1 MNKLAHHPTLAAE
14 LVDAAACHPLIRKL
28 SIFTNLSA
36 DERAAIAEVSARP
49 IDVAAGE
56 DIVRRGD
63 PQGGVR
69 LLLSGFAARYKILED
84 GRRQIVGFLLPG
96 DLCDFQVLL
105 LKRMDHSIFA
115 ICGSQIVV
123 LPYAQMHGLMERWP
137 NVARALWW
145 TVLRD
150 EAITREW
157 VVNIGQRTANE
168 RMAHLFCELF
178 HRMRLVGRVKGGSF
192 QLPLT
197 QSVLADT
204 LGLSSVHTNRTLQ
217 DLRRG
222 GLVTFRSGVLT
233 VHDLPGLE
241 KVAFF
246 NSDYLHMDGA
256 AAA

>member
-1 MNKLAHHPTLAAE
+1 MNRLDHHLSLAAE
-14 LVDAAACHPLIRKL
+14 LVDAAVYHPMIRKL
-28 SIFTNLSA
+28 STFADLSA
-36 DERAAIAEVSARP
+36 DERNAIMEATARP
-49 IDVAAGE
+49 VDVAAGE
-56 DIVRRGD
+56 DIICRGE

-69 LLLSGFAARYKILED
+69 LLLTGFAARYKILED

-96 DLCDFQVLL
+96 DLCDFHVLL
-105 LKRMDHSIFA
+105 LKRVDHSIFA
-115 ICGSQIVV
+115 VCGSQIAV
-123 LPYAQMHGLMERWP
+123 LSNAHLHGMMEQWP
-137 NVARALWW
+137 NIARALWSS
-145 TVLRD
+145 TLRE

-157 VVNIGQRTANE
+157 VVNIGQRTAYE

-178 HRMRLVGRVKGGSF
+178 HRMRLIGEVKDNSF

-233 VHDLPGLE
+233 VHDLAALE
-241 KVAFF
+241 KTAFF
-246 NSDYLHMDGA
+246 NSDYLHMGSA
-256 AAA
+256 AAG